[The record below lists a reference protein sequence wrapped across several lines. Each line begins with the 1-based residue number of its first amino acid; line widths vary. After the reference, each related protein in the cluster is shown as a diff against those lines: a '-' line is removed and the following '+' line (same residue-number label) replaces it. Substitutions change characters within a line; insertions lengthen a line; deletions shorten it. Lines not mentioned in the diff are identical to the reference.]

1 MADNA
6 ASTKKTKKESFFK
19 NLKGEFKKIIWTDK
33 KSLAKQTVAVIVIS
47 VILCVMITLVDS
59 GALALVNLIIK

>member
-19 NLKGEFKKIIWTDK
+19 NLKGEFKKIIWPDK
-33 KSLAKQTVAVIVIS
+33 KSFTRETVAVVLTSVFLGAVIALLDL
-47 VILCVMITLVDS
+47 VIKFGINFVI
-59 GALALVNLIIK
+59 